1 MKKIIST
8 VAALGLVVGVAG
20 TASALD
26 FSMSGQYIIEGY
38 MLNNADGASKYDLNN
53 NGLNDV
59 TGLATT
65 ARDAGLNPYDDEA
78 GTDSAWLHTFIIKPK
93 LQVNDKITMFSELR
107 FARYNVWGTDNDGGA
122 ANNSDLYANDQNNID
137 VYTLYMEYMSPVGKI
152 RAGRCIVPPWGGDF
166 LSTYSH
172 ADRLMW
178 WPSFVADPFEL
189 LVFTQK
195 TQENDWYGAEDDAD
209 NDVYEIDL
217 TYKTDNLLL
226 LGGYDFYNY
235 KSASDNNGISNFD
248 RQQHQLRAYGVGKIA
263 NFTIEGE
270 WGWRFGDFADYDT
283 EIAGV
288 QEDIDVDTM
297 ALMLDGSGQFDKLD
311 VGLMYFWAEGQDDDI
326 LTHVDGDVTAA
337 MQVLEDGLGDD
348 FNPLYILT
356 GDLTGML
363 NSDVFNADPNMT
375 TSGVNA
381 IVLHSDFQ
389 VSDQLS
395 LHGALGYAW
404 ADTTD
409 VIEAGYGVSID
420 DEYGWEIDLGAKYKL
435 LDNLTYEV
443 RAAYFNTGDFIDDIA
458 TVAGQDSDDLYL
470 LSHHLTMTF

>member
-26 FSMSGQYIIEGY
+26 FSMSGEYILEGY
-38 MLNNADGASKYDLNN
+38 MLNNADGGDNSFG
-53 NGLNDV
+53 NGGFDPYND
-59 TGLATT
+59 
-65 ARDAGLNPYDDEA
+65 DA

-93 LQVNDKITMFSELR
+93 LQVNDKIAMFSELR
-107 FARYNVWGTDNDGGA
+107 FARYNVWGTDNNYGNAGD
-122 ANNSDLYANDQNNID
+122 SDLTSGEQNID
-137 VYTLYMEYMSPVGKI
+137 VYTLYMEYLSPVGKI
-152 RAGRCIVPPWGGDF
+152 RAGRCAVPPWGGDF
-166 LSTYSH
+166 LSTYTH

-195 TQENDWYGAEDDAD
+195 SVENDWYNNDDDAD

-226 LGGYDFYNY
+226 LGGYDYYNY
-235 KSASDNNGISNFD
+235 KSNSNYDRADNK
-248 RQQHQLRAYGVGKIA
+248 LRLYGVGKIA

-270 WGWRFGDFADYDT
+270 WGWQFGSWRDYDT
-283 EIAGV
+283 EVPGV
-288 QEDIDVDTM
+288 LEDQDVDAM
-297 ALMLDGSGQFDKLD
+297 AVMLDGSGQFDKLD

-326 LTHVDGDVTAA
+326 LTHADADVTAA
-337 MQVLEDGLGDD
+337 MNNTLEDGLGDD
-348 FNPLYILT
+348 FNPYYILT

-381 IVLHSDFQ
+381 IGVHSDFQ

-395 LHGALGYAW
+395 LHGAIGYAW

-409 VIEAGYGVSID
+409 VVEAAYGVSVD

-443 RAAYFNTGDFIDDIA
+443 RAAYFNTGDFFDDIA
-458 TVAGQDSDDLYL
+458 ATGNQDSADLYL

>member
-8 VAALGLVVGVAG
+8 VAALGLVMGVAG

-26 FSMSGQYIIEGY
+26 FSMSGQYVIDGV
-38 MLNNADGASKYDLNN
+38 MLNNADG
-53 NGLNDV
+53 NDNSISYNAKS
-59 TGLATT
+59 GGF
-65 ARDAGLNPYDDEA
+65 DPYNDDA
-78 GTDSAWLHTFIIKPK
+78 GTDSAWLHTFIVKPQLK
-93 LQVNDKITMFSELR
+93 VNDKITMFSELW
-107 FARYNVWGTDNDGGA
+107 FARYNVWGNQDDAADG
-122 ANNSDLYANDQNNID
+122 QTID

-152 RAGRCIVPPWGGDF
+152 RAGRCVVPPWGGDF
-166 LSTYSH
+166 MSTYQH

-195 TQENDWYGAEDDAD
+195 TTENDGYNNNDDAD

-217 TYKTDNLLL
+217 TYKTDKLLL
-226 LGGYDFYNY
+226 LAGYDYYNY
-235 KSASDNNGISNFD
+235 KGASDDNAPSNYD

-288 QEDIDVDTM
+288 QEDQDVDAM
-297 ALMLDGSGQFDKLD
+297 ALMLDASGQFDKLD
-311 VGLMYFWAEGQDDDI
+311 VGMMYFWAEGQDDDI
-326 LTHVDGDVTAA
+326 LTHADADVTAA
-337 MQVLEDGLGDD
+337 MGGAGTLEDGLGDD
-348 FNPLYILT
+348 FNPYYILT

-381 IVLHSDFQ
+381 IGVHSDFQ
-389 VSDQLS
+389 VSDQLT
-395 LHGALGYAW
+395 LHGAIAYAW

-409 VIEAGYGVSID
+409 MVEAAYGVSVD

-443 RAAYFNTGDFIDDIA
+443 HAAYFNTGDFFDDIA
-458 TVAGQDSDDLYL
+458 KTAGQDSEDLYL